1 MTASKRC
8 IVEER
13 YLYLPACH
21 LDVTRRCSQPPLPF
35 AHLTSPLA
43 LACVSCCPRL
53 CRVQAQIT
61 QAVLGAEWWLPVNGS
76 YWREPEGPGSDV
88 FQVNN

>member
-1 MTASKRC
+1 
-8 IVEER
+8 
-13 YLYLPACH
+13 
-21 LDVTRRCSQPPLPF
+21 
-35 AHLTSPLA
+35 
-43 LACVSCCPRL
+43 
-53 CRVQAQIT
+53 VQAQIT